1 MSEEVLEEVSEEV
14 SEEVVDQITDDEHER
29 NQGVVEALLITADN
43 PLGAAKLSSVLGRQV
58 GAKEIRGY
66 VDALNEV
73 YVSSGRSFRITE
85 VAGGF
90 QLMIH
95 PEYAPWIRQLMKE
108 KIPPRLSPASLETL
122 AILAFKQPLIKAE
135 VEHIR
140 GVAVDGVLR
149 QLMEKGLVRI
159 AGRSEAPGRP
169 LLYGTT
175 RDFLKHFGLKTLSD
189 LPKLRELEEL
199 LKDEE
204 QRISQGE
211 DSPLA
216 GIVEPQGSQDPQGD
230 LAFPE
235 SQDDAGDGVSA
246 DRSEEGM
253 DEKASGDVRDSEM
266 EQGINGAPESI
277 SGSSGSGLT
286 SGERSTDTSGQS

>member
-1 MSEEVLEEVSEEV
+1 MSDDVDVVEEAERETEETTENIDVLSE
-14 SEEVVDQITDDEHER
+14 DENAR
-29 NQGVVEALLITADN
+29 NRGVVEALLITADN
-43 PLGAAKLSSVLGRQV
+43 PLGASKLSSVLGRQV
-58 GAKEIRGY
+58 GAKEVRAY
-66 VDALNEV
+66 VDALNDE
-73 YVSSGRSFRITE
+73 YATTGRSFRITE

-95 PEYAPWIRQLMKE
+95 PEFAPWIRQLMRE
-108 KIPPRLSPASLETL
+108 KIPPRLSAASLETL
-122 AILAFKQPLIKAE
+122 AILAFKQPITKAE

-149 QLMEKGLVRI
+149 QLMEKSIVRI

-199 LKDEE
+199 LKEEE
-204 QRISQGE
+204 QRIVQGE

-216 GIVEPQGSQDPQGD
+216 GMVDTPETDTDVLPEVDGGVSEASEASDDKTEDAPENVQVDLQDTPD
-230 LAFPE
+230 
-235 SQDDAGDGVSA
+235 DDAGEETETDG
-246 DRSEEGM
+246 DGTSE
-253 DEKASGDVRDSEM
+253 SL
-266 EQGINGAPESI
+266 
-277 SGSSGSGLT
+277 SGSGG
-286 SGERSTDTSGQS
+286 SGFSPSE

>member
-1 MSEEVLEEVSEEV
+1 MSDDVVEAVVEETVVEET
-14 SEEVVDQITDDEHER
+14 VDRLTEDEHAR

-43 PLGAAKLSSVLGRQV
+43 PLGASKLSSVLGRYV
-58 GAKEIRGY
+58 GAKEVRQY
-66 VDALNEV
+66 VDALNDE
-73 YVSSGRSFRITE
+73 YVQSGRSFRITE

-90 QLMIH
+90 LLTIH
-95 PEYAPWIRQLMKE
+95 PEFAPWIRQLMKE

-122 AILAFKQPLIKAE
+122 AILAFKQPIIKAE

-159 AGRSEAPGRP
+159 SGRSEAPGRP

-199 LKDEE
+199 LKEEE
-204 QRISQGE
+204 QRLTQGE

-216 GIVEPQGSQDPQGD
+216 GVIELPQ
-230 LAFPE
+230 
-235 SQDDAGDGVSA
+235 QDDGEDDGETVS
-246 DRSEEGM
+246 
-253 DEKASGDVRDSEM
+253 DETVAVGSDGDVADNTPDAEM
-266 EQGINGAPESI
+266 EQDEHGTPESI
-277 SGSSGSGLT
+277 SGTGGGGLAQ
-286 SGERSTDTSGQS
+286 GERPADTNGQS

>member
-1 MSEEVLEEVSEEV
+1 MSEEVLEEVSEETI
-14 SEEVVDQITDDEHER
+14 DQITDDEHAR

-43 PLGAAKLSSVLGRQV
+43 PLGAAKLSSVLGREV
-58 GAKEIRGY
+58 GAKEVRFY
-66 VDALNEV
+66 VDALNDV
-73 YVSSGRSFRITE
+73 YVNSGRSFRITE

-95 PEYAPWIRQLMKE
+95 PEFAPWIRQLMKE
-108 KIPPRLSPASLETL
+108 KVPPRLSPASLETL
-122 AILAFKQPLIKAE
+122 AILAFKQPIIKAE

-204 QRISQGE
+204 QRISKGE
-211 DSPLA
+211 DSPLT
-216 GIVEPQGSQDPQGD
+216 GIVEPQDAQGH
-230 LAFPE
+230 LTFEE
-235 SQDDAGDGVSA
+235 SQEEDATAVLA
-246 DRSEEGM
+246 DPSE
-253 DEKASGDVRDSEM
+253 DEDVDAQISGDVGDSEM
-266 EQGINGAPESI
+266 EQDLNGAPESI
-277 SGSSGSGLT
+277 SGTSGRGLT
-286 SGERSTDTSGQS
+286 SGERPTDTNGQS

>member
-1 MSEEVLEEVSEEV
+1 MSEEVLEEVSEEM
-14 SEEVVDQITDDEHER
+14 VDLLTDDEHEL

-73 YVSSGRSFRITE
+73 YINSGRSFRITE

-95 PEYAPWIRQLMKE
+95 PEFAPWIRQLMKE

-122 AILAFKQPLIKAE
+122 AILAFKQPIIKAE

-159 AGRSEAPGRP
+159 AGRSDAPGRP

-204 QRISQGE
+204 QRIAKGE

-216 GIVEPQGSQDPQGD
+216 GMVEPPQESQGQ
-230 LAFPE
+230 LAFPDE
-235 SQDDAGDGVSA
+235 QDDADDGVLA
-246 DRSEEGM
+246 GRSEEDGEAQTS
-253 DEKASGDVRDSEM
+253 DDGGDREM
-266 EQGINGAPESI
+266 EQDLNGAPESF
-277 SGSSGSGLT
+277 SGTSGGGLS
-286 SGERSTDTSGQS
+286 SGERPTDPNGPS

>member
-1 MSEEVLEEVSEEV
+1 MSEDVLEEVSEETI
-14 SEEVVDQITDDEHER
+14 DQITDDEHAR

-43 PLGAAKLSSVLGRQV
+43 PLGAAKLSSVLGREV
-58 GAKEIRGY
+58 GAKEVRGY

-73 YVSSGRSFRITE
+73 YVNSGRSFRITE

-95 PEYAPWIRQLMKE
+95 PEFAPWIRQLMKE
-108 KIPPRLSPASLETL
+108 KVPPRLSPASLETL
-122 AILAFKQPLIKAE
+122 AILAFKQPIIKAE

-216 GIVEPQGSQDPQGD
+216 GIVEPQDAQGH
-230 LAFPE
+230 LAF
-235 SQDDAGDGVSA
+235 QDSEADGGDAVLAGQSDDV
-246 DRSEEGM
+246 EVQ
-253 DEKASGDVRDSEM
+253 ASGDFDDSEM
-266 EQGINGAPESI
+266 EQELNGAPESI
-277 SGSSGSGLT
+277 SGTSGRGLT
-286 SGERSTDTSGQS
+286 SGERPTDTNGQS